1 MPAWLKERTR
11 LQILSEGSV
20 SRLEFWILQ
29 VITIFEEYKT
39 EEEWTDRDYC
49 SYNDSRNTSKI
60 LSWLSESQLY
70 VGLRSVI
77 TYIEEVDDRGKGQGE
92 IEFDQESDEEIEY
105 QFVSC
110 PLVYYLYSVIY
121 LILNTYLWLN
131 GAKALRIKRSEI
143 RIKFIIR

>member
-1 MPAWLKERTR
+1 MVLEENHDMPAWLKERTR

-39 EEEWTDRDYC
+39 EEEWGCGDYC

-77 TYIEEVDDRGKGQGE
+77 T
-92 IEFDQESDEEIEY
+92 
-105 QFVSC
+105 
-110 PLVYYLYSVIY
+110 
-121 LILNTYLWLN
+121 
-131 GAKALRIKRSEI
+131 
-143 RIKFIIR
+143 